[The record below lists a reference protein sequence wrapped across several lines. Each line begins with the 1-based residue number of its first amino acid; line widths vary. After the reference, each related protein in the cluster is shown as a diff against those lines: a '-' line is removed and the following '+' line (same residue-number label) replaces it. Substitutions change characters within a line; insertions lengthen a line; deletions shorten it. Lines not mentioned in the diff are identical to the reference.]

1 MKNDA
6 LPRAVELVGGQ
17 SALARSVGVS
27 QATVWYWLNKM
38 PHAPAE
44 FVVAIEAATA
54 GKVTRSDLRPD
65 LFGSAPALQA
75 DPPAAD
81 APTRDGPGADDGVG
95 GVSAAGPVQP
105 DQGAA

>member
-6 LPRAVELVGGQ
+6 LSRAVELVGGQ

-44 FVVAIEAATA
+44 FVVAIEAAT
-54 GKVTRSDLRPD
+54 GGEVTRGELRPD
-65 LFGSAPALQA
+65 IFGAVTSADTDQNGE
-75 DPPAAD
+75 AA
-81 APTRDGPGADDGVG
+81 
-95 GVSAAGPVQP
+95 
-105 DQGAA
+105 